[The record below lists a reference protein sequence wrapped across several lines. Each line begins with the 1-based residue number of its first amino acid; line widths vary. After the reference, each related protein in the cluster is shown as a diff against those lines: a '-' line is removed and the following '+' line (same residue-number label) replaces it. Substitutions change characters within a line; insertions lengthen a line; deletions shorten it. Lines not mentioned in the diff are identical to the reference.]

1 MLQNNGEVIQNDDSV
16 GDGTKKSS
24 RPMRRFILIFHKKV
38 EKLFVKVV
46 SEFKS
51 SNSHF

>member
-1 MLQNNGEVIQNDDSV
+1 MEKLSKIMIQLVMEPRKAADLC
-16 GDGTKKSS
+16 
-24 RPMRRFILIFHKKV
+24 RFILIFHKKF

-46 SEFKS
+46 PEFKS